1 LRRQRL
7 SPAGLARTVEAAL
20 AARLGPGRASRWV
33 RLLSHPVETLGY
45 FIGRAKGR
53 INPA

>member
-1 LRRQRL
+1 MAELRNRVASL
-7 SPAGLARTVEAAL
+7 EAAL
-20 AARLGPGRASRWV
+20 AARLGPGCASRWV
-33 RLLSHPVETLGY
+33 RLLSHPAETLRY